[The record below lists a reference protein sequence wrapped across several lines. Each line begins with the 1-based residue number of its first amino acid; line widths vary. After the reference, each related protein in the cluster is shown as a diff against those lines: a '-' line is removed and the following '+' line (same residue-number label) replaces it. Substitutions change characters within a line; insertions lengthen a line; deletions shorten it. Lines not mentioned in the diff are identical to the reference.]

1 MAEKSRIQSLFDAF
15 DRLSSRE
22 KYMVAGLGGA
32 FLITIVAV
40 IALIFQNQISTLEQ
54 RNAATR
60 DTLAEV
66 MALKDTYLAEKAKLD
81 AKKELLDRNDL
92 RLVGE
97 IEREATR
104 LGIEIEDFKEGKKA
118 LTENARRARGRTE
131 EGGEPVKVRD
141 LMEISVTVTLR
152 RMSLTQLTDLLA
164 ALEKRREPIRVTE
177 LNVQP
182 LPSDRQ
188 VLRVVKVTVAT
199 YRNEDVR
206 L

>member
-22 KYMVAGLGGA
+22 KFMVAGLGGA
-32 FLITIVAV
+32 FFITIVAV
-40 IALIFQNQISTLEQ
+40 IALVFQNQISTLEQ

-66 MALKDTYLAEKAKLD
+66 MALKDSYLAEKAKLD

-97 IEREATR
+97 IEKEATR
-104 LGIEIEDFKEGKKA
+104 LGIEIEDFKENKKA

-152 RMSLTQLTDLLA
+152 RMSLEQLTALLA